1 MTPFVMTMRAGWMPA
16 AVALALACVPAAA
29 SAQAQRAAEAQDA
42 RPLNIL
48 FIVSDDLGN
57 QQGTYGNRVVRTPN
71 IDRLATAGVRFDRAY
86 VQYPW
91 CGPSRASLMT
101 GRRPDTLNIFNLTT
115 HFREVIP
122 DIVTLPQIFKR
133 QGYFTGRVGKVYHAG
148 VPGDVGKPGLDD
160 PPSWDAA
167 ANPKGIDPS
176 EEALV
181 TNLTPKRPLGS
192 GLSYYASPAKDEE
205 HTDGM
210 VATDVIT
217 MMEQQKDKPF
227 FIAAGFYRPHH
238 PFIAPKKYF
247 DMYPIDAIPAPD
259 FPAGDLDDVPPAALW
274 TRPANWGLSVQEQ
287 REAVRGYYASVSFL
301 DAQVG
306 RLLDALQRLK
316 IADRTIVVFFGDN
329 GYALGEHGQW
339 LKQTMFEESARVPL
353 IIYAPK
359 AKGNGKP
366 VASAVELLDLY
377 PTLAELA
384 GQVAPAGYEGVSL
397 VPLLNDPT
405 REWGRPAFS
414 QVTRGGGGP
423 AAAAFTGG
431 GEPFMGRSV
440 VSGKW
445 RYTEWDDAKRGA
457 ELYDHDADPRELHNL
472 ATDPAHAA
480 RVETLKALLRKG
492 RP

>member
-1 MTPFVMTMRAGWMPA
+1 MNDRR
-16 AVALALACVPAAA
+16 LIYAAA
-29 SAQAQRAAEAQDA
+29 
-42 RPLNIL
+42 
-48 FIVSDDLGN
+48 LGC
-57 QQGTYGNRVVRTPN
+57 YGHPVVKTPN
-71 IDRLATAGVRFDRAY
+71 LDRLAKRGVRFMHAY
-86 VQYPW
+86 SQFAL
-91 CGPSRASLMT
+91 CSPSRASLMT
-101 GRRPDTLNIFNLTT
+101 GLGPDTTKIYDLQT
-115 HFREVIP
+115 HFRSVIP
-122 DIVTLPQIFKR
+122 DVVTLAQCFQKN
-133 QGYFTGRVGKVYHAG
+133 GYFAARVGKIYHYG
-148 VPGDVGKPGLDD
+148 NPGQIGTNGLDD
-160 PPSWDAA
+160 EPSWNQRI
-167 ANPKGIDPS
+167 NPKGVDKTD
-176 EEALV
+176 EEPKV
-181 TNLTPKRPLGS
+181 TNHTPQRPGLGS
-192 GLSYYASPAKDEE
+192 ALAFYPSPEPDEN
-205 HTDGM
+205 HTDGK
-210 VATDVIT
+210 VALETIKLL
-217 MMEQQKDKPF
+217 EQNKDKPF
-227 FIAAGFYRPHH
+227 FIAAGFYKPHC